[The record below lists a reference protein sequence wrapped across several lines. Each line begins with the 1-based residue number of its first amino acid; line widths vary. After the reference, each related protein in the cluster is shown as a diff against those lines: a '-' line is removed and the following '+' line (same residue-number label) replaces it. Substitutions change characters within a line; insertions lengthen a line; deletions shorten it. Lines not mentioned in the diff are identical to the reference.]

1 MAPLLYEAGIMAF
14 LHILCHPPLGMLVAT
29 FIYFDEFGAYAT
41 NLEAQHGLIQ
51 SAKKCTEL
59 ELLGEEP
66 CAQRDSQA
74 KSQQGLPHG
83 KGVGSTRTRNIHVQE
98 VDAPREDDPGL
109 PGGDRRVQEP
119 DLMSPYTT
127 QSYPHDIPG
136 YNHAAT
142 SHGHETPPNGQTEDN
157 EMTWFMQTQPEEPA
171 WLAYLRVTQERL
183 EDMPKAHRALVAD
196 GLLRRLDW
204 FCTNSRD
211 GYFLGHMGGRTAM
224 LTALLVVARG
234 DTELDSEAILPTEV
248 LGIWHEA
255 TFFLNQHPGSR
266 CSQGRGV
273 SLASPTIMMH
283 YAEAPSVTP
292 ENSPLLN
299 DSVKKGVDQDLP
311 ARENPTKRL
320 RVRVEI
326 SSGSSDTPQLTGN
339 IDLPF
344 QNNCSSLKVKFT
356 VQPENDTNSTCTVPA
371 TPTVAPCGATLLP
384 PAPGGF
390 AEMGISLLDY
400 WRLQEEWQAQTITET
415 ELVTNYGRGTADQLI
430 QSWRQVVN
438 QAHDRS
444 TQQGSSADDQRE
456 QRGDE
461 TTLLDVTSL
470 AGMMSTAVMARAME
484 AQEDFLGMAKEHLHR
499 LRGEGWTRQQQAS
512 TLWQLVQERGSRDY
526 ETEFP
531 DMLEELDLPVDVN
544 MHERCLPGPTPFM
557 RWVEME
563 LWELFVDRYEATMGF
578 ETEGVMRLRDGAV
591 MTQEER
597 DEWRRWAGLQRRSP
611 RSRSRSPRRSTR
623 MPQEQRRDPDAGDHL
638 SLMHR
643 GDWPHPTGRGS
654 RRRRARREAPRSR
667 SRGTTHAR
675 AGNREE
681 RVRQRLT
688 EETRWLTPRG
698 CRWAEWTEEPG
709 SEPASSHRDAP
720 QLALPS
726 AATTS
731 ADGEMDLIQ
740 ATSEWLRAM
749 GLRRPGQ
756 EHLEPSNA
764 LTQATQREMRE
775 MLRRVNEASMVQMYR
790 SLMRIMG
797 MLFIEATR
805 ILIDEG
811 DERRRGTDLVEVH
824 LEDDDESLYMQTSIA
839 TYQRDSWE
847 VQLQRL
853 VGLTDKGG
861 PIERALV
868 QGLLRR
874 IGQSLFLHTPR
885 GAQLQA
891 ALVAVRGATEDE
903 PESCETRDNDRQDI
917 DKWWNILK
925 DYMDLGRTETQ
936 ARGSDEH
943 PGAMSGGR
951 PSTAPTMVTQA
962 DIDSMEADQMEMR
975 SETAQLGMQ
984 LAEREAEEAR
994 QSEHDLLLFEEHERR
1009 KYRDW
1014 EAWTVIHEP
1023 VIPKRRRLVLTGHQT
1038 KPPLLNQG
1046 DEVERTSIPVP
1057 SNLSHFHA
1065 TLHFAYVQ
1073 EPTDGTGQTTT
1084 SGKVHPGG
1092 QLEIGSET
1100 FQRARKAWRAG
1111 IIGDEGIRT
1120 VFGDEWLFFLRL
1132 EKQDGEEREVDLT
1145 ETQEGAEDG
1154 STLNHVETTGDET
1167 TEPAEGSQGGGRGE
1181 LGTMSGWNSYRLREG
1196 DFVIALEDSE
1206 TKDVEEGDAD

>member
-1 MAPLLYEAGIMAF
+1 MAF
-14 LHILCHPPLGMLVAT
+14 LHVLCHPPLGMLMAT

-41 NLEAQHGLIQ
+41 NLEAQHGLNQ
-51 SAKKCTEL
+51 SAETCTEL
-59 ELLGEEP
+59 ELFCEEP
-66 CAQRDSQA
+66 GAHKESQ
-74 KSQQGLPHG
+74 STCQQGLPQG
-83 KGVGSTRTRNIHVQE
+83 KSGGATRSRSSHFQDG
-98 VDAPREDDPGL
+98 DAPREVDPGL
-109 PGGDRRVQEP
+109 PGGDRRVQES
-119 DLMSPYTT
+119 DLTSPYTT
-127 QSYPHDIPG
+127 QTYPDNIPG
-136 YNHAAT
+136 DEYAAT
-142 SHGHETPPNGQTEDN
+142 SPRDGTPRDVQMEDN
-157 EMTWFMQTQPEEPA
+157 EITWLMQTQPDEAA

-204 FCTNSRD
+204 YCTNTRD
-211 GYFLGHMGGRTAM
+211 GYLLGHMGGRTAM
-224 LTALLVVARG
+224 LTALLVVAQG
-234 DTELDSEAILPTEV
+234 DTELDAEAILPTEV
-248 LGIWHEA
+248 HGIWHEA
-255 TFFLNQHPGSR
+255 TFFLTQHPGSR

-273 SLASPTIMMH
+273 KLAPPIIMMH
-283 YAEAPSVTP
+283 YAEAPSITP
-292 ENSPLLN
+292 DNSPLLN
-299 DSVKKGVDQDLP
+299 DSVTKGVDRATP
-311 ARENPTKRL
+311 TREAPTKRL
-320 RVRVEI
+320 RVKVEI

-339 IDLPF
+339 IELPF
-344 QNNCSSLKVKFT
+344 RNNCSSLKVQFT

-371 TPTVAPCGATLLP
+371 TPTVAPCGATLPP

-400 WRLQEEWQAQTITET
+400 WRLQEEWQARTITEA
-415 ELVTNYGRGTADQLI
+415 ELITNYGQATADQLI
-430 QSWRQVVN
+430 RSWGQMRTL
-438 QAHDRS
+438 A
-444 TQQGSSADDQRE
+444 QGSGTQPRGSEDDRRE
-456 QRGDE
+456 KPGDE

-470 AGMMSTAVMARAME
+470 AGLMSTTVMARAME
-484 AQEDFLGMAKEHLHR
+484 MQEDFLRTAKEHLHR

-526 ETEFP
+526 EMEFP

-563 LWELFVDRYEATMGF
+563 LWEIFVDRYEATMGF

-591 MTQEER
+591 ITQEER
-597 DEWRRWAGLQRRSP
+597 DEWRRWAGLQRRPS
-611 RSRSRSPRRSTR
+611 RTRSRSPRRTTR
-623 MPQEQRRDPDAGDHL
+623 TSPEQRRDPDAGDHL

-643 GDWPHPTGRGS
+643 GDKPHQT
-654 RRRRARREAPRSR
+654 PRSR
-667 SRGTTHAR
+667 SRGTSTHNR

-698 CRWAEWTEEPG
+698 CRWAEWTEGPRNEA
-709 SEPASSHRDAP
+709 ASSHRDAP

-726 AATTS
+726 TAMPS
-731 ADGEMDLIQ
+731 AEGEMDLIQ
-740 ATSEWLRAM
+740 ATSEWLLAM

-764 LTQATQREMRE
+764 LTQMTQREMRE
-775 MLRRVNEASMVQMYR
+775 MLRRVNDASMVQMYR

-811 DERRRGTDLVEVH
+811 DERRRGTELVEVH
-824 LEDDDESLYMQTSIA
+824 LEADDDDDESLYMQTSIA
-839 TYQRDSWE
+839 AYQRDSWE

-861 PIERALV
+861 PNEKALV
-868 QGLLRR
+868 RGLLRR

-891 ALVAVRGATEDE
+891 ALVAVRDANEDD

-925 DYMDLGRTETQ
+925 DYMDLGRTDTQ

-943 PGAMSGGR
+943 PGTWSGGR

-962 DIDSMEADQMEMR
+962 DIDSMEADQMEVR
-975 SETAQLGMQ
+975 NETAQLGMQ

-994 QSEHDLLLFEEHERR
+994 QNEQDLLLFEEHER
-1009 KYRDW
+1009 KQYRDW

-1023 VIPKRRRLVLTGHQT
+1023 VIPKRRRLVLTGHQAR
-1038 KPPLLNQG
+1038 PPLANQG
-1046 DEVERTSIPVP
+1046 EEVESTSIPVP
-1057 SNLSHFHA
+1057 SDLSHFHA
-1065 TLHFAYVQ
+1065 TLHFAFMQ
-1073 EPTDGTGQTTT
+1073 EPMEGAGQATM
-1084 SGKVHPGG
+1084 SGNTQPEG
-1092 QLEIGSET
+1092 QLEIGSEI

-1132 EKQDGEEREVDLT
+1132 EKQDGDEREVDLT
-1145 ETQEGAEDG
+1145 ETQEG
-1154 STLNHVETTGDET
+1154 
-1167 TEPAEGSQGGGRGE
+1167 TEEGSKMHNVEPTEEEKAGSVDESQGRGRDE
-1181 LGTMSGWNSYRLREG
+1181 LGTTSGWNSYRLREG
-1196 DFVIALEDSE
+1196 DFVIALEDSGS
-1206 TKDVEEGDAD
+1206 KDVEEGSAD

>member
-1 MAPLLYEAGIMAF
+1 MAF
-14 LHILCHPPLGMLVAT
+14 LHVLCHPPLGMLMAT

-41 NLEAQHGLIQ
+41 NLEAQHGLNQ
-51 SAKKCTEL
+51 SAEKCTEL
-59 ELLGEEP
+59 ELFCEEP
-66 CAQRDSQA
+66 GAHRKSQA
-74 KSQQGLPHG
+74 TSQQGLPQG
-83 KGVGSTRTRNIHVQE
+83 KSGGATRSRSSHFQDG
-98 VDAPREDDPGL
+98 DAPREVDPGL

-119 DLMSPYTT
+119 DLTSPYTT
-127 QSYPHDIPG
+127 QTYPDNIPG
-136 YNHAAT
+136 DEYAAT
-142 SHGHETPPNGQTEDN
+142 SPRDGTPRDVQMEDN
-157 EMTWFMQTQPEEPA
+157 EITWLIQTQPDEAA

-204 FCTNSRD
+204 CCTNTRD
-211 GYFLGHMGGRTAM
+211 GYLLGHMGGRTAM
-224 LTALLVVARG
+224 LTALLVVAQG

-248 LGIWHEA
+248 HGIWHEA
-255 TFFLNQHPGSR
+255 TFFLTQHPGSR

-273 SLASPTIMMH
+273 RLAPPCIMMH
-283 YAEAPSVTP
+283 YAEAPSITP
-292 ENSPLLN
+292 DNSPLLN
-299 DSVKKGVDQDLP
+299 DSVTKGVDRATP
-311 ARENPTKRL
+311 TREAPTKRL
-320 RVRVEI
+320 RVKVEI

-339 IDLPF
+339 IELPF
-344 QNNCSSLKVKFT
+344 RNNCSSLKVQFT

-371 TPTVAPCGATLLP
+371 TPTVAPCGATLPP

-400 WRLQEEWQAQTITET
+400 WRLQEEWQARTITEA
-415 ELVTNYGRGTADQLI
+415 ELVTNYGQATADQLI
-430 QSWRQVVN
+430 RSWGQMGTL
-438 QAHDRS
+438 AHGS
-444 TQQGSSADDQRE
+444 GTQQRGSEDDRRE
-456 QRGDE
+456 KPGDE

-470 AGMMSTAVMARAME
+470 AGLMSTTVMARAME
-484 AQEDFLGMAKEHLHR
+484 TQEDFLGLAKEHLHR

-526 ETEFP
+526 EIEFP

-597 DEWRRWAGLQRRSP
+597 DEWRRWAGLQRRSS
-611 RSRSRSPRRSTR
+611 RTRSRSPRRTTR
-623 MPQEQRRDPDAGDHL
+623 TSPEQRRDPDAGDHL

-643 GDWPHPTGRGS
+643 GDKPHPTGRGS

-667 SRGTTHAR
+667 SRGTSTHNR

-698 CRWAEWTEEPG
+698 CRWAEWTEGPRNEA
-709 SEPASSHRDAP
+709 ASSHRDAP

-726 AATTS
+726 TATPS
-731 ADGEMDLIQ
+731 AEGEMDLIQ

-764 LTQATQREMRE
+764 LTQMTQREMRE
-775 MLRRVNEASMVQMYR
+775 MLRRVNDASMVQMYR

-811 DERRRGTDLVEVH
+811 DERRRGTELVEVH
-824 LEDDDESLYMQTSIA
+824 LEADDDDESLYMQTSIA
-839 TYQRDSWE
+839 AYQRDSWE

-861 PIERALV
+861 PNEKALV
-868 QGLLRR
+868 RGLLRR

-891 ALVAVRGATEDE
+891 ALVAVRDANEDD

-925 DYMDLGRTETQ
+925 DYMDLGRTDTQ

-943 PGAMSGGR
+943 PGTWSGGR

-962 DIDSMEADQMEMR
+962 DIDSMEADQMEVR
-975 SETAQLGMQ
+975 DETAQLGMQ

-994 QSEHDLLLFEEHERR
+994 QNEQDLLLFEEHER
-1009 KYRDW
+1009 KQYRDW

-1023 VIPKRRRLVLTGHQT
+1023 VIPKRRRLVLTGHQAR
-1038 KPPLLNQG
+1038 PPLANQG
-1046 DEVERTSIPVP
+1046 EEVESTSIPVP
-1057 SNLSHFHA
+1057 SDLSHFHA
-1065 TLHFAYVQ
+1065 TLHFAFMQ
-1073 EPTDGTGQTTT
+1073 EPMEGAGQATT
-1084 SGKVHPGG
+1084 SGNAQPEG
-1092 QLEIGSET
+1092 QLEIGSEI
-1100 FQRARKAWRAG
+1100 FQQRARRAWRAG

-1120 VFGDEWLFFLRL
+1120 VFGDDWLFFLRL
-1132 EKQDGEEREVDLT
+1132 EKQDGDEREVDLT
-1145 ETQEGAEDG
+1145 ETQEGAE
-1154 STLNHVETTGDET
+1154 
-1167 TEPAEGSQGGGRGE
+1167 EGSKTHNVEPTEEEKAGSVDESQGRGRGE
-1181 LGTMSGWNSYRLREG
+1181 LGTTSGWNSYRLREG
-1196 DFVIALEDSE
+1196 DFVIALEDSGS
-1206 TKDVEEGDAD
+1206 KDVEEGSAD